1 VVPTRIVEAAGGGH
15 PRRPDWYDIP
25 LMCGIV
31 GYVGPDEALPIIL
44 EGLHRL
50 EYRGYDSAG
59 VAVLD
64 GDLTVMKKAGKL
76 EALEKE
82 LADEGAPEGKVGMG
96 HTRWATH
103 GPPTDQNAHP
113 HVDCLGRIAVI
124 HNGIIENFHELRQR
138 LELSGHVLASQTDT
152 EVVAHLV
159 EDAVRDGADLST
171 AVRAAVAE
179 LEGAYALVVLSADE
193 PDVIVGVRVSSP
205 MVVGLGDGESLLA
218 SDAPA
223 LLTRTRRIVALAD
236 GQVAE
241 LRADGVR
248 ITDLQG
254 VEAEVRPLDVDW
266 DLRLA
271 EKSGFEDFM
280 LKEIHEQPQAIR
292 DTIRGRIRGGV
303 HRLDELRMSEAA
315 IRAVDKVFV
324 VACGTAFHAG
334 LVAKY
339 AIEHW
344 TRLPVE
350 IEIASEF
357 RYRDP
362 VLDRNTLTLAVS
374 QSGETIDTLEALRH
388 AKEQGSW
395 GVAIT
400 NTVGSS
406 VAREADAAMYTHA
419 GPEIGVAA
427 TKTFATQM
435 VALDLLALYLAQ
447 VRKTMFPEEIGG
459 IVDRMLELPAQVR
472 RALELDAAITDL
484 AERYHMAR
492 DFLFI
497 GRHTGYPAALEG
509 ALKLKE
515 ISYIHAEGYPA
526 GELKHGPIALVE
538 PGMPVVAVATECHVY
553 PKILSNI
560 QEVKARGA
568 DVIAVATE
576 GNSEIRQYAD
586 HVLEVPRTPELLA
599 PVVVSVPLQLLAYRI
614 AKLRGCDVDQPRNL
628 AKSVTVE

>member
-1 VVPTRIVEAAGGGH
+1 
-15 PRRPDWYDIP
+15 
-25 LMCGIV
+25 MCGIV

-64 GDLTVMKKAGKL
+64 GDLTVVKRAGKL

-82 LADEGAPEGKVGMG
+82 LADHGAPEGTVGMG

-113 HVDCLGRIAVI
+113 HLDCDGRIAVI
-124 HNGIIENFHELRQR
+124 HNGIIENFHELRER
-138 LELSGHVLASQTDT
+138 LELNGHVLRSETDT
-152 EVVAHLV
+152 EVVTHLV
-159 EDAVRDGADLST
+159 EDAVRDGADLPD
-171 AVRAAVAE
+171 AVRAAVAR

-193 PDVIVGVRVSSP
+193 PGTIVGVRVSSP
-205 MVVGLGDGESLLA
+205 MVVGLGDGETLLA

-223 LLTRTRRIVALAD
+223 LLPRTRRIVPLSD

-241 LRADGVR
+241 LRAEGVR

-254 VEAEVRPLDVDW
+254 VEAEARPLEVEW
-266 DLRLA
+266 DLGKA

-292 DTIRGRIRGGV
+292 DTIRGRTRGGV
-303 HRLDELRMSEAA
+303 HRLDELRMSEDA
-315 IRAVDKVFV
+315 IRSVDKVFV
-324 VACGTAFHAG
+324 VACGTAYHAG

-388 AKEQGSW
+388 AKEQESW
-395 GVAIT
+395 AVAIT

-406 VAREADAAMYTHA
+406 VAREADGAMYTHA

-435 VALDLLALYLAQ
+435 VAMDLLALYLAQ
-447 VRKTMFPEEIGG
+447 VRRTMFPEEIGT
-459 IVDRMLELPAQVR
+459 IVDRILELPSQVR
-472 RALELDAAITDL
+472 RALELDGAIREI
-484 AERYHMAR
+484 AERYHTVR

-526 GELKHGPIALVE
+526 GELKHGPIALIE
-538 PGMPVVAVATECHVY
+538 PGVPVVAVATECHVY
-553 PKILSNI
+553 PKVVSNI

-568 DVIAVATE
+568 DVIAVVTE
-576 GNSEIRQYAD
+576 GNTEIRRYAD
-586 HVLEVPRTPELLA
+586 HVLEVPRTPELLS

>member
-1 VVPTRIVEAAGGGH
+1 
-15 PRRPDWYDIP
+15 
-25 LMCGIV
+25 MCGIV

-59 VAVLD
+59 VAVLN

-82 LADEGAPEGKVGMG
+82 LADKGAPDGTVGMG

-113 HVDCLGRIAVI
+113 HVDCGGRVAVI
-124 HNGIIENFHELRQR
+124 HNGIIENFHELRER
-138 LELSGHVLASQTDT
+138 LALNGHVLVSQTDT

-159 EDAVRDGADLST
+159 EDAVRAGADLPG

-193 PDVIVGVRVSSP
+193 PDVIVGVRLSSP

-218 SDAPA
+218 SDAAA

-254 VEAEVRPLDVDW
+254 VEAEVRALDVEW
-266 DLRLA
+266 DMRRA
-271 EKSGFEDFM
+271 EKSGFDDFM

-292 DTIRGRIRGGV
+292 DTIRGRTRGGV
-303 HRLDELRMSEAA
+303 HRLDELSMSEAA

-447 VRKTMFPEEIGG
+447 VRRTMFPEEIGG
-459 IVDRMLELPAQVR
+459 IVDRMLELPSQVR

-484 AERYHMAR
+484 AERYHTAR

-553 PKILSNI
+553 PKVLSNI

-576 GNSEIRQYAD
+576 GNAEIRQYAD
-586 HVLEVPRTPELLA
+586 HVLEVPRTPELLS

>member
-1 VVPTRIVEAAGGGH
+1 
-15 PRRPDWYDIP
+15 
-25 LMCGIV
+25 MCGIV

-64 GDLTVMKKAGKL
+64 GELKVVRKAGKL
-76 EALEKE
+76 EELEKE
-82 LADEGAPEGKVGMG
+82 LSTNGSPKGSLGMG

-103 GPPTDQNAHP
+103 GQPTDRNAHP
-113 HVDCLGRIAVI
+113 HLDCRERVAVI
-124 HNGIIENFHELRQR
+124 HNGIIENFAELKSG
-138 LELSGHVLASQTDT
+138 LEARNHLFSSDTDT
-152 EVVAHLV
+152 EVVAHLI
-159 EDAVRDGADLST
+159 EEELKEGAELPDAL
-171 AVRAAVAE
+171 RATVAR
-179 LEGAYALVVLSADE
+179 LEGAYALVVVSADQ
-193 PDVIVGVRVSSP
+193 PGLIVGVRVSSP
-205 MVVGLGDGESLLA
+205 MVVGLGDDENLLA

-223 LLTRTRRIVALAD
+223 LLSRTRRIVPLAD
-236 GQVAE
+236 GEMVE
-241 LRADGVR
+241 LRADEVR

-254 VEAEVRPLDVDW
+254 TAVEKDPVDIQW
-266 DLRLA
+266 DLRRA
-271 EKSGFEDFM
+271 EKGGFDDFM
-280 LKEIHEQPQAIR
+280 LKEIHEQPTAIR
-292 DTIRGRIRGGV
+292 DTIRGRTRAGR
-303 HRLDELRMSEAA
+303 HRLDELRMSEQE
-315 IRAVDKVFV
+315 IRAVRKVYV
-324 VACGTAFHAG
+324 VACGTAYHSG

-362 VLDRNTLTLAVS
+362 VLDAHTLTLAVS

-388 AKEQGSW
+388 ARAQESRV
-395 GVAIT
+395 VAIT

-406 VAREADAAMYTHA
+406 VAREADAVVYTHA

-447 VRKTMFPEEIGG
+447 VRKTMFPEEIGEVVER
-459 IVDRMLELPAQVR
+459 ILELPGQVR
-472 RALELDAAITDL
+472 RALKLDLQIQAI
-484 AERYHMAR
+484 AEQYHQVR
-492 DFLFI
+492 DVLFI

-526 GELKHGPIALVE
+526 GELKHGPIALIE
-538 PGMPVVAVATECHVY
+538 PGVPVVAVATECHVY
-553 PKILSNI
+553 PKMLSNI

-568 DVIAVATE
+568 EVIAIATE
-576 GNSEIRQYAD
+576 GDERIGQLAD
-586 HVLEVPRTPELLA
+586 HVLHVPSTPELLS
-599 PVVVSVPLQLLAYRI
+599 PVVVSVPLQLLAHRI
-614 AKLRGCDVDQPRNL
+614 AALRGADVDQPRNL

>member
-1 VVPTRIVEAAGGGH
+1 
-15 PRRPDWYDIP
+15 
-25 LMCGIV
+25 MCGIV
-31 GYVGPDEALPIIL
+31 GYVGPEEALPIIL
-44 EGLHRL
+44 EGLGHL

-64 GDLTVMKKAGKL
+64 GDLQVVKKAGKL
-76 EALEKE
+76 AALEKE
-82 LADEGAPEGKVGMG
+82 LSENGSPRGSVGMG

-103 GPPTDQNAHP
+103 GQPTDRNAHP
-113 HVDCLGRIAVI
+113 HLDCRERIAVI
-124 HNGIIENFHELRQR
+124 HNGIIENFQELKTR
-138 LELSGHVLASQTDT
+138 LLDAGHIFVSDTDT
-152 EVVAHLV
+152 EVVAHLI
-159 EDAVRDGADLST
+159 EDGAKDGSGLAD
-171 AVRAAVAE
+171 AVRAAVAQ
-179 LEGAYALVVLSADE
+179 LEGAYAIVVLSADE
-193 PDVIVGVRVSSP
+193 PDLIVGVRLSSP
-205 MVVGLGDGESLLA
+205 MVVGLGEGETLLA

-223 LLTRTRRIVALAD
+223 LLPRTRRIVPLAD
-236 GQVAE
+236 GQMVE
-241 LRADGVR
+241 VRSGGVR
-248 ITDLQG
+248 ITDLRG
-254 VEAEVRPLDVDW
+254 AEVSYEPIRIDW
-266 DLRLA
+266 DFRRA
-271 EKSGFEDFM
+271 AKGGFEDFM
-280 LKEIHEQPQAIR
+280 LKEIHEQPTAIR
-292 DTIRGRIRGGV
+292 DTIRGRVRAGV
-303 HRLDELRMSEAA
+303 HRLDELRMSEDA

-350 IEIASEF
+350 IDIASEF

-362 VLDRNTLTLAVS
+362 VLHPGTLTLAIS

-388 AKEQGSW
+388 AKQQGSRTL
-395 GVAIT
+395 AIT

-406 VAREADAAMYTHA
+406 VAREADAVMYTHA
-419 GPEIGVAA
+419 GPEVGVAA

-435 VALDLLALYLAQ
+435 VALDLVALYLAQ
-447 VRKTMFPEEIGG
+447 IRRSMFAEEIGDV
-459 IVDRMLELPAQVR
+459 VDRILKLPAEVR
-472 RALELDAAITDL
+472 RCLELDGQVREL
-484 AERYHMAR
+484 AQRYHQAR

-526 GELKHGPIALVE
+526 GELKHGPIALIE
-538 PGMPVVAVATECHVY
+538 PGLPVVAVATESHVY
-553 PKILSNI
+553 TKVLSNI

-568 DVIAVATE
+568 DIIALATE
-576 GNSEIRQYAD
+576 GDEAIRRLAD
-586 HVLEVPRTPELLA
+586 HVLYVPRTPELLS
-599 PVVVSVPLQLLAYRI
+599 PVLVSVPLQLLAYHI

>member
-1 VVPTRIVEAAGGGH
+1 
-15 PRRPDWYDIP
+15 
-25 LMCGIV
+25 MCGIV

-44 EGLHRL
+44 EGLGHL

-64 GDLTVMKKAGKL
+64 GDLEVVKKAGKL
-76 EALEKE
+76 AALEKE
-82 LADEGAPEGKVGMG
+82 LSENGSPRGSVGMG

-103 GPPTDQNAHP
+103 GQPTDRNAHP
-113 HVDCLGRIAVI
+113 HLDCRQRIAVI
-124 HNGIIENFHELRQR
+124 HNGIIENFQELKTR
-138 LELSGHVLASQTDT
+138 LLDAGHIFVSDTDT
-152 EVVAHLV
+152 EVVAHLI
-159 EDAVRDGADLST
+159 EDATRDGAGLAD
-171 AVRAAVAE
+171 AVRAAVAR

-193 PDVIVGVRVSSP
+193 PDVIVGVRLSSP
-205 MVVGLGDGESLLA
+205 MVVGLGEGENLLA

-223 LLTRTRRIVALAD
+223 LLPRTRRIVPLAD
-236 GQVAE
+236 GQMVE
-241 LRADGVR
+241 VRADGVR
-248 ITDLQG
+248 ITDLG
-254 VEAEVRPLDVDW
+254 GTEVSVEPLEIDW
-266 DLRLA
+266 DLRRA
-271 EKSGFEDFM
+271 AKGGFEDFM
-280 LKEIHEQPQAIR
+280 LKEIHEQPTAIR
-292 DTIRGRIRGGV
+292 DTIRGRVRAGV
-303 HRLDELRMSEAA
+303 HRLDELRMSEDA

-362 VLDRNTLTLAVS
+362 VLDAGTLTLAVS

-388 AKEQGSW
+388 AKEQRSRTL
-395 GVAIT
+395 AIT

-406 VAREADAAMYTHA
+406 VAREADAVMYTHA

-435 VALDLLALYLAQ
+435 VALDLVALYLAQ
-447 VRKTMFPEEIGG
+447 IRRTMFAEEIGYS
-459 IVDRMLELPAQVR
+459 VDRILELPSQVR
-472 RALELDAAITDL
+472 RCLELDGQVREL
-484 AERYHMAR
+484 ADRYHRSR

-538 PGMPVVAVATECHVY
+538 PGLPVVAVATESHVY
-553 PKILSNI
+553 SKVLSNI

-568 DVIAVATE
+568 DIIAVATE
-576 GNSEIRQYAD
+576 GDEEIRRLAD
-586 HVLEVPRTPELLA
+586 HVLYTPSTPELLS
-599 PVVVSVPLQLLAYRI
+599 PVLVSVPLQLLAYHI

>member
-1 VVPTRIVEAAGGGH
+1 
-15 PRRPDWYDIP
+15 
-25 LMCGIV
+25 MCGIV

-59 VAVLD
+59 VAVLN

-82 LADEGAPEGKVGMG
+82 LADKGAPDGTVSMG

-113 HVDCLGRIAVI
+113 HVDCGGRVAVI
-124 HNGIIENFHELRQR
+124 HNGIIENFHELRER
-138 LELSGHVLASQTDT
+138 LELNGHVLVSQTDT

-159 EDAVRDGADLST
+159 EDALRAGADLPG

-193 PDVIVGVRVSSP
+193 PDVIVGVRLSSP

-218 SDAPA
+218 SDAAA

-254 VEAEVRPLDVDW
+254 VEAEVRALDVEW
-266 DLRLA
+266 DLRRA
-271 EKSGFEDFM
+271 EKSGFDDFM

-292 DTIRGRIRGGV
+292 DTIRGRTRGGV
-303 HRLDELRMSEAA
+303 HRLDELSMSEAA

-447 VRKTMFPEEIGG
+447 VRRTMFPEEIGG
-459 IVDRMLELPAQVR
+459 IVDRMLELPSQVR

-484 AERYHMAR
+484 AERYHTAR

-553 PKILSNI
+553 PKVLSNI

-576 GNSEIRQYAD
+576 GNAEIRQYAD
-586 HVLEVPRTPELLA
+586 HVLEVPRTPELLS

>member
-1 VVPTRIVEAAGGGH
+1 
-15 PRRPDWYDIP
+15 
-25 LMCGIV
+25 MCGIV

-44 EGLHRL
+44 EGLGHL

-64 GDLTVMKKAGKL
+64 GELEVVKKAGKL
-76 EALEKE
+76 AALEKE
-82 LADEGAPEGKVGMG
+82 LSENGSPRGSVGMG

-103 GPPTDQNAHP
+103 GQPTDRNAHP
-113 HVDCLGRIAVI
+113 HLDCRQRIAVI
-124 HNGIIENFHELRQR
+124 HNGIIENFQELKTR
-138 LELSGHVLASQTDT
+138 LLDAGHIFVSDTDT
-152 EVVAHLV
+152 EVMAHLI
-159 EDAVRDGADLST
+159 EDAVKEGNGLAEG
-171 AVRAAVAE
+171 VRAAVAQ
-179 LEGAYALVVLSADE
+179 LEGAYAIVVLSADE

-205 MVVGLGDGESLLA
+205 MVVGLGEGENLLA

-223 LLTRTRRIVALAD
+223 LLDRTRRIVPLAD
-236 GQVAE
+236 GQMVE
-241 LRADGVR
+241 VRADAVR
-248 ITDLQG
+248 ISGLRG
-254 VEAEVRPLDVDW
+254 EPVEVEPIEIDW
-266 DLRLA
+266 DYRRA
-271 EKSGFEDFM
+271 AKGGFDDFM
-280 LKEIHEQPQAIR
+280 LKEIHEQPTAVR
-292 DTIRGRIRGGV
+292 DTIRGRVRAGV
-303 HRLDELRMSEAA
+303 HRLDELRMSEDA

-350 IEIASEF
+350 IDIASEF

-362 VLDRNTLTLAVS
+362 VLDTNTLTLAVS
-374 QSGETIDTLEALRH
+374 QSGETIDTLEAVRH
-388 AKEQGSW
+388 AKDQQSR
-395 GVAIT
+395 VLAIT

-406 VAREADAAMYTHA
+406 VSREADAVMYTHA

-427 TKTFATQM
+427 TKTFVTQM
-435 VALDLLALYLAQ
+435 VALDLVALYLAQ
-447 VRKTMFPEEIGG
+447 VRKTMFPEEIGYV
-459 IVDRMLELPAQVR
+459 VDRILELPAQVKR
-472 RALELDAAITDL
+472 CLQLDGQLRELAGG
-484 AERYHMAR
+484 YHEAR

-538 PGMPVVAVATECHVY
+538 PGLPVVAVATESHVY
-553 PKILSNI
+553 PKVLSNI

-568 DVIAVATE
+568 DIIAVATE
-576 GNSEIRQYAD
+576 GDEEIRRLAD
-586 HVLEVPRTPELLA
+586 HVLYVPRTPELLS
-599 PVVVSVPLQLLAYRI
+599 PVLVSVPLQLLAYHI

>member
-1 VVPTRIVEAAGGGH
+1 
-15 PRRPDWYDIP
+15 
-25 LMCGIV
+25 MCGIV

-64 GDLTVMKKAGKL
+64 GDLAVVKKAGKL

-82 LADEGAPEGKVGMG
+82 LAEEGSPEGRVGMG

-103 GPPTDQNAHP
+103 GQPTDRNAHP
-113 HVDCLGRIAVI
+113 HVDCRGRIAVI

-138 LELSGHVLASQTDT
+138 LEADGHALESDTDT

-159 EDAVRDGADLST
+159 EDRVREGADLPA
-171 AVRAAVAE
+171 AVREAVAR

-193 PDVIVGVRVSSP
+193 PDVIVGVRLSSP
-205 MVVGLGDGESLLA
+205 MVVGLGEGENLLA

-223 LLTRTRRIVALAD
+223 LLPRTRRIVPLAD
-236 GQVAE
+236 GQLVE
-241 LRADGVR
+241 IRRDGVR
-248 ITDLQG
+248 ITDLHG
-254 VEAEVRPLDVDW
+254 EEIDVVPLEVEW
-266 DLRLA
+266 DLSRA
-271 EKSGFEDFM
+271 EKGGFDDFM
-280 LKEIHEQPQAIR
+280 LKEIHEQPTAIR
-292 DTIRGRIRGGV
+292 DTIRGRVRAGV
-303 HRLDELRMSEAA
+303 HRLDELRMNEQA

-357 RYRDP
+357 RYREP

-395 GVAIT
+395 VVAIT

-406 VAREADAAMYTHA
+406 VAREGDAVMYTHA
-419 GPEIGVAA
+419 GPEVGVAA

-447 VRKTMFPEEIGG
+447 VRKTMFPEEIGMV
-459 IVDRMLELPAQVR
+459 VDQILELPGQVR
-472 RALELDAAITDL
+472 RALQLDDQIREL
-484 AERYHMAR
+484 AERHYGAR

-515 ISYIHAEGYPA
+515 LSYIHAEGYPA

-538 PGMPVVAVATECHVY
+538 PGLPVVAVATECHVY
-553 PKILSNI
+553 PKVLSNI

-568 DVIAVATE
+568 EVIAIVTE
-576 GNSEIRQYAD
+576 GNAEIGRYAD
-586 HVLEVPRTPELLA
+586 HVIEVPRTLELLS
-599 PVVVSVPLQLLAYRI
+599 PVVVSVPLQLLAHRI

>member
-1 VVPTRIVEAAGGGH
+1 
-15 PRRPDWYDIP
+15 
-25 LMCGIV
+25 MCGIV

-64 GDLTVMKKAGKL
+64 GELTVVRKAGKL
-76 EALEKE
+76 EELEKE
-82 LADEGAPEGKVGMG
+82 LSTNGSPEGSLGMG

-103 GPPTDQNAHP
+103 GQPTDRNAHP
-113 HVDCLGRIAVI
+113 HLDCGERVAVI
-124 HNGIIENFHELRQR
+124 HNGIIENFAELKSG
-138 LELSGHVLASQTDT
+138 LEARNHLFSSDTDT
-152 EVVAHLV
+152 EVVAHLI
-159 EDAVRDGADLST
+159 EEELRDGAELADAVRAT
-171 AVRAAVAE
+171 VPR
-179 LEGAYALVVLSADE
+179 LEGAYALVVVSADH
-193 PDVIVGVRVSSP
+193 PGLIVGVRVSSP
-205 MVVGLGDGESLLA
+205 MVVGLGDDENLLA

-223 LLTRTRRIVALAD
+223 LLSRTRRIVPLGD
-236 GQVAE
+236 GEMVE
-241 LRADGVR
+241 LRADRVV
-248 ITDLQG
+248 ITDLKG
-254 VEAEVRPLDVDW
+254 TAVERDPVEIEW
-266 DLRLA
+266 DLNRA
-271 EKSGFEDFM
+271 EKGGYDDFM
-280 LKEIHEQPQAIR
+280 LKEIHEQPTAIR
-292 DTIRGRIRGGV
+292 DTIRGRTRAGR
-303 HRLDELRMSEAA
+303 HRLDELRMSEEE
-315 IRAVDKVFV
+315 IKAVRKVYV
-324 VACGTAFHAG
+324 VACGTAYHSG

-362 VLDRNTLTLAVS
+362 VLDSNTLTLAVS

-388 AKEQGSW
+388 ARAQESRV
-395 GVAIT
+395 VAIT

-406 VAREADAAMYTHA
+406 VAREADAVVYTHA

-447 VRKTMFPEEIGG
+447 VRKTMFPEEIGEVVER
-459 IVDRMLELPAQVR
+459 ILELPGQVR
-472 RALELDAAITDL
+472 RALKLDLQIQAI
-484 AERYHMAR
+484 AERYHQAR
-492 DFLFI
+492 DVLFI

-526 GELKHGPIALVE
+526 GELKHGPIALIE
-538 PGMPVVAVATECHVY
+538 PGVPVVAVATECHVY
-553 PKILSNI
+553 PKMLSNI

-568 DVIAVATE
+568 EVIAIATE
-576 GNSEIRQYAD
+576 GDERIGGLAD
-586 HVLEVPRTPELLA
+586 HVLHVPRTPELLS
-599 PVVVSVPLQLLAYRI
+599 PVVVSVPLQLLAHRI
-614 AKLRGCDVDQPRNL
+614 AALRGADVDQPRNL